1 MKRITT
7 IVLMMFFVC
16 FNISAQTTET
26 VSMGPN
32 YANEVFWK
40 MQGGQTGEA
49 AVNSWELAFRLGI
62 QTSSIFINSANS
74 VSLYQVPNTDTSGW
88 STLDTTG
95 LQTWHQLFNS
105 DTSWE
110 YGAFDRSST
119 GFPDFSWGDYDFT
132 SHVVTGD
139 SLYVIKLGGSV
150 YKKLWIVKKDFGN
163 WTFRYANLD
172 NTGDQVVTLNNADY
186 TDKNFAYYSITNG
199 SSLNLEP
206 NTSDWDVLFTRYL
219 TLLPPD
225 NTPYLVTGVLNNVG
239 VTVAEANGVDVQS
252 VDPADY
258 ENFYVSSISEIGY
271 DWKYFDMNLNQF
283 AVVAD
288 LCYFVKSLDGN
299 VYKIVFTGFE
309 GAATGN
315 ISWEQSSAITSIHS
329 INSDLNSA
337 MVYPNPVSDKLN
349 LVFDLKK
356 NSSNL
361 KIALF
366 NLDGKEVFHAATSA
380 NAGLNQQQFLMPEL
394 SNGLYL
400 LKLDDGGSVINLKVI
415 INR

>member
-7 IVLMMFFVC
+7 IVLMISSLY

-26 VSMGPN
+26 ISMGPN

-62 QTSSIFINSANS
+62 QTSSIFINSANG

-88 STLDTTG
+88 SVLDTTG

-139 SLYVIKLGGSV
+139 SLYVIKLAGSV

-172 NTGDQVVTLNNADY
+172 NTGDQVV
-186 TDKNFAYYSITNG
+186 
-199 SSLNLEP
+199 
-206 NTSDWDVLFTRYL
+206 
-219 TLLPPD
+219 
-225 NTPYLVTGVLNNVG
+225 
-239 VTVAEANGVDVQS
+239 
-252 VDPADY
+252 
-258 ENFYVSSISEIGY
+258 
-271 DWKYFDMNLNQF
+271 
-283 AVVAD
+283 
-288 LCYFVKSLDGN
+288 
-299 VYKIVFTGFE
+299 
-309 GAATGN
+309 
-315 ISWEQSSAITSIHS
+315 SA
-329 INSDLNSA
+329 
-337 MVYPNPVSDKLN
+337 
-349 LVFDLKK
+349 
-356 NSSNL
+356 
-361 KIALF
+361 
-366 NLDGKEVFHAATSA
+366 
-380 NAGLNQQQFLMPEL
+380 Q
-394 SNGLYL
+394 
-400 LKLDDGGSVINLKVI
+400 
-415 INR
+415 